1 MKSMLLLSLVLFSVS
16 LFATEEHID
25 LSGFRKLDSNKITDL
40 RDALISANQGK
51 MMFHKCFLGVR
62 TLIATV

>member
-40 RDALISANQGK
+40 RDALLVQIK
-51 MMFHKCFLGVR
+51 VK
-62 TLIATV
+62 